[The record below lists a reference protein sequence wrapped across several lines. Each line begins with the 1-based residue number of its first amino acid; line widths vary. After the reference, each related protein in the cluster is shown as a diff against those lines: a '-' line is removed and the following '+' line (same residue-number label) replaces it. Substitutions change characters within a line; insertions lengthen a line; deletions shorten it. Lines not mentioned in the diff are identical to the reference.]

1 MNRYFLFVSVFCW
14 SFCAY
19 PAIAQFGGDG
29 TSGNPFIGTVPS
41 SQEWDGEIYA
51 NNLVIPTGVVLTISP
66 GVEASHLNMIGF
78 TLTINEGG
86 TLIINPNASAT
97 IAEINNNGTLRL
109 ESGQGEFGVAS
120 LIHDSYSG
128 SGITRTNLFLRSGL
142 FGSEFVWHYISMPV
156 TGIAATLFNTLN
168 LAQFLESETT
178 SEGNDSGWITYQG
191 YQYSTTNTNE
201 AYEFN
206 TLELGKGYNYYNVNS
221 TTFTIQGTLNI
232 STIRQNLSYSGA
244 SDYQGFNLIGNP
256 FASCIN
262 WKFLIEESHTSNVSD
277 AIYFT
282 NRDKMAAYVSG
293 VSVNGGTGFI
303 PPLQGFFVKSTASG
317 GYVDFV
323 PGARVHSPDQM
334 RYKKKSADFSGK
346 DNDTISFFRL
356 RLITPGDSADVVV
369 RFNKLATD
377 GFDEA
382 LDAYTFSRAMGNFNI
397 WTTTGNTD
405 YCINALPFPVES
417 VIVPIGVNIKI
428 PGTYKL
434 SSAELKKLDLYN
446 ITLTDLMT
454 SQVADLK
461 KGEYVEFTSDAGPTE
476 NRFIIT
482 VTNSATDIAE
492 TLDAGKFFSV
502 YPGEGGTLNI
512 RTLQDSDA
520 ISGSIKIYDL
530 AGRKIYDEPKVEW
543 SSRNSIKQ
551 IELKNAT
558 SGIYLIAIESG
569 ARRSVLKVVLK

>member
-1 MNRYFLFVSVFCW
+1 MKKYYMLVSVFVW
-14 SFCAY
+14 LFFSNLALG
-19 PAIAQFGGDG
+19 QLNGDG
-29 TSGNPFIGTVPS
+29 TSSNPFSGTVPAS
-41 SQEWDGEIYA
+41 DEWIGEIYA

-66 GVEASHLNMIGF
+66 GVEASHLNMINF

-97 IAEINNNGTLRL
+97 IYEIINNGTLIL
-109 ESGQGEFGVAS
+109 ESGSTEFGVAS
-120 LIHDSYSG
+120 LIHNSYSG

-206 TLELGKGYNYYNVNS
+206 TLELGKGYNYYNVNP
-221 TTFTIQGTLNI
+221 TTFTLQGTLNI
-232 STIRQNLSYSGA
+232 FTIRQNLSYSGA
-244 SDYQGFNLIGNP
+244 SDYEGFNLIGNP
-256 FASCIN
+256 FASCID
-262 WKFLIEESHTSNVSD
+262 WESLVGTYTSNVSN

-282 NRDKMAAYVSG
+282 NRDKMAAYVG
-293 VSVNGGTGFI
+293 GTSVNGGTEFI
-303 PPLQGFFVKSTASG
+303 PPLQGFFVKSTSPG

-323 PGARVHSPDQM
+323 PEARVHSPDQM
-334 RYKKKSADFSGK
+334 RYKKKSADVSGK
-346 DNDTISFFRL
+346 GNDTISFFRL
-356 RLITPGDSADVVV
+356 RLATPGDSTDVVV
-369 RFNKLATD
+369 RFNKMATD
-377 GFDEA
+377 GFDRE
-382 LDAYTFSRAMGNFNI
+382 LDAYTFNREMGNFNI

-417 VIVPIGVNIKI
+417 VIIPIGVNIKI

-461 KGEYVEFTSDAGPTE
+461 KGEYVEFTSDAGLTE

-482 VTNSATDIAE
+482 VTKSATDIAE
-492 TLDAGKFFSV
+492 TLEAGKFFAV
-502 YPGEGGTLNI
+502 YTDKDRTINI
-512 RTLQDSDA
+512 RSLRNSNA
-520 ISGSIKIYDL
+520 IFGSIRIYDL
-530 AGRKIYDEPKVEW
+530 TGRKIYDEPKVEW
-543 SSRNSIKQ
+543 SGRFELRQIK
-551 IELKNAT
+551 LNNPS
-558 SGIYLIAIESG
+558 SGIYLVELMSG
-569 ARRSVLKVVLK
+569 ANRFVTKVALK